1 MKKHTRD
8 KIVGGITLT
17 IIIGI
22 PLGFILGPV
31 AFGAFIGAVIGGF
44 SKHKQTSSIAKDK
57 KRRADE
63 LITTVLPTIDPK
75 N

>member
-1 MKKHTRD
+1 MG
-8 KIVGGITLT
+8 KIVGAITLT

-22 PLGFILGPV
+22 PLGFILGPA
-31 AFGAFIGAVIGGF
+31 AFGAFLAAVIVGF
-44 SKHKQTSSIAKDK
+44 SRQKQTPPIDTNK